1 MSLAGPSRR
10 DRPAS
15 AARQLGRWLAIW
27 AAMLYL
33 LIVIGGATRL
43 TESGLSITEW
53 KPVSG
58 IIPPINAE
66 QWQAAFARYQQIP
79 QYAAMN
85 AGMTMDQF
93 QRIFLWEYT
102 HRLWARLVGLAFAI
116 PLLSFLARGMVPRE
130 LRGRLWLLLVLL
142 GAQGALGWFMVSSG
156 LSARTEVSQ
165 YRLAAHLAAALLIY
179 GTTVWTAADFLAR
192 PRPRL
197 SPDERVLRRGAW
209 WVIGMALLTAIAGAF
224 VAGLRA
230 GRVFN
235 TFPLM
240 GGGVVPPGYDTLSPW
255 WRNLFENP
263 GAVQF
268 DHRLLAIV
276 TGISIIALWWRA
288 RHQALSPLT
297 RRLLGWVTV
306 AAVLQL
312 SLGIATLL
320 LMVPVALGVAHQGMA
335 ILLITAGLL
344 LLHALRSPARALG
357 R

>member
-1 MSLAGPSRR
+1 MGAGRR
-10 DRPAS
+10 
-15 AARQLGRWLAIW
+15 LGIWLAIW
-27 AAMLYL
+27 AVMLYL
-33 LIVIGGATRL
+33 LILIGGATRL

-53 KPVSG
+53 QPVSG
-58 IIPPINAE
+58 VIPPIGAE
-66 QWQAAFARYQQIP
+66 QWNAAFARYQQIP

-85 AGMTMDQF
+85 AGMTLPQF

-116 PLLSFLARGMVPRE
+116 PLLVFLARGMVPRAM
-130 LRGRLWLLLVLL
+130 RGRLWLLLILL

-179 GTTVWTAADFLAR
+179 GATVWTAADFLAR
-192 PRPRL
+192 PRARL
-197 SPDERVLRRGAW
+197 SPDERVLQRGAW
-209 WVIGMALLTAIAGAF
+209 WLTGLAFLTAIAGAF

-240 GGGVVPPGYDTLSPW
+240 GDRIVPPGYGAFSPW

-268 DHRLLAIV
+268 DHRVLAIV
-276 TGISIIALWWRA
+276 TVALIVWSWWRA
-288 RHQALSPLT
+288 RHQALTPIT
-297 RRLLGWVTV
+297 RRILAWVTV
-306 AAVLQL
+306 AGVLQL

-320 LMVPVALGVAHQGMA
+320 LKVPVVLGVAHQGVA
-335 ILLITAGLL
+335 VLLITGGLL
-344 LLHALRSPARALG
+344 LLHALRDPEGSPER
-357 R
+357 